1 MNYVQEL
8 KAENSKE
15 IFKKIH
21 NCTWE
26 EKHVIS
32 DKFSLTKQKRFFSE
46 IEDVDKYDLIYFDA
60 FAPEKQPDLW
70 TKEIF
75 DKMYSALKLNGI
87 LVTYASKGDV
97 KRSMRAAGFSLK
109 RLKGP
114 IGKWHMLR
122 ATKSINKED
131 GI

>member
-8 KAENSKE
+8 KAENNKE

-21 NCTWE
+21 NSTWE

-32 DKFSLTKQKRFFSE
+32 NNFSLTKQQRFFSE
-46 IEDVDKYDLIYFDA
+46 IEGINKYDLIYFDA
-60 FAPEKQPDLW
+60 FGPEKQPDLW

-97 KRSMRAAGFSLK
+97 KRAMRSAGFSLK
-109 RLKGP
+109 RLPGP
-114 IGKWHMLR
+114 LGKWHMLR
-122 ATKSINKED
+122 ATKI
-131 GI
+131 